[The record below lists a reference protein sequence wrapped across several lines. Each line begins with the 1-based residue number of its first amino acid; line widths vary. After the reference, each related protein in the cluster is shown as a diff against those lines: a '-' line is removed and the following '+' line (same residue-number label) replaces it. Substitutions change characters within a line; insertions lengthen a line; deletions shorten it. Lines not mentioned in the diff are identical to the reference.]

1 MATADDGTSDDRLER
16 LVTYDLTPED
26 VDGQEVVVEAG
37 ETVDTAELETVTI
50 EPTSFSHVNEMV
62 GIDERDARPARE
74 VEVPPVM
81 PSTAALETAME
92 TDEPEAGSPDEM
104 LTTAATAVLDT
115 RLDDQVVARWND
127 HLDHL
132 VDRGMLDTDFEL
144 FPGRD
149 IVVEDG
155 GRFHVDTSTGV
166 LFADEIEI
174 RRTGRI
180 TYEGRTKIDCRR
192 TVGTQ

>member
-50 EPTSFSHVNEMV
+50 EPESFSHVNEMV

-74 VEVPPVM
+74 VEVPAVM
-81 PSTAALETAME
+81 PSTTALETAME

-115 RLDDQVVARWND
+115 RLNDPVVSRWND

-132 VDRGMLDTDFEL
+132 VDRGMLDTRFEL
-144 FPGRD
+144 FPGTD